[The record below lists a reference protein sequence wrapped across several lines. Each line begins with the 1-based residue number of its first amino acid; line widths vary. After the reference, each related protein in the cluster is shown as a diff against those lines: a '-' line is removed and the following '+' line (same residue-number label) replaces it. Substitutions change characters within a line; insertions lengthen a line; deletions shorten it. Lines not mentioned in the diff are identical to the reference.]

1 MHPLKKFDIM
11 SGNEERKGEISMN
24 ESYGEY
30 LVSKKK
36 RPVDSAL
43 KIILTV
49 ITILFVFAGF
59 LHILFLIGAVLAGIA
74 NYLYSRNV
82 DLEYEY
88 LYVDK
93 ELTIDK
99 IMNKQARKH
108 VKTLELSKMEVLV
121 KEKSHE
127 VEGYRR
133 RIKKTYDFSSGASET
148 EKYVMMYNEEG
159 DIVQILLEM
168 DEHMLNCIKAV
179 FPRQVNIEK

>member
-11 SGNEERKGEISMN
+11 SGNEERKGEITMN

-30 LVSKKK
+30 LVSRKK
-36 RPVDSAL
+36 RPIDSAL

-49 ITILFVFAGF
+49 IIILFVFAGF
-59 LHILFLIGAVLAGIA
+59 FHIIFLIGAVFTGIV
-74 NYLYSRNV
+74 YYFYSKKV

-99 IMNKQARKH
+99 IMNKQVRKN
-108 VKTLELSKMEVLV
+108 VKTLELSKMEILA
-121 KEKSHE
+121 KEKSYKVDE
-127 VEGYRR
+127 YRSK
-133 RIKKTYDFSSGASET
+133 IKKTYDFSSGSPEA

-159 DIVQILLEM
+159 EIVQILLEM

-179 FPRQVNIEK
+179 FPRQVTIEI

>member
-30 LVSKKK
+30 LVSRKK

-49 ITILFVFAGF
+49 VTILLVLAGF
-59 LHILFLIGAVLAGIA
+59 FHILFLIGAVLSGIA
-74 NYLYSRNV
+74 NYLYSRKV

-99 IMNKQARKH
+99 IMKKQVRKN
-108 VKTLELSKMEVLV
+108 VKTLELAKMEILA
-121 KEKSHE
+121 KESFHQ
-127 VEGYRR
+127 VDGYRS
-133 RIKKTYDFSSGASET
+133 RINKTYDFSSGAPET
-148 EKYVMMYNEEG
+148 EKYIMIYKEEG
-159 DIVQILLEM
+159 EMVQILLEM

-179 FPRQVNIEK
+179 FPRQVNIEN